1 MNQPIVNF
9 TPNDLPDASAAVQFL
24 DGMVAHENRM
34 IFAPQPKY
42 QDVKKLALYQQYF
55 ECMGSDEEDQGFLIA
70 TAIRHGI
77 RKLYNDFVPFT
88 EEAATSVFFQPDR
101 YIEFYGFLETRPD
114 LDDRLT
120 QNSFAICSCAW
131 AKLQFVFAA
140 RHFNCNANVLRM
152 LVASAWK
159 TGHSQSIM
167 TANFG
172 PTISTS
178 LFRASS
184 SIGLNS
190 FETAPSRTV
199 GKTLFRGGGMDPRL
213 SHGMA
218 WTEDRDMDVFF
229 ATRLS
234 SKVPVVLSTK
244 TTDNEVLARFQH
256 EDEVVLSYDPKR
268 PFEVTFV

>member
-1 MNQPIVNF
+1 MNQPIVNL
-9 TPNDLPDASAAVQFL
+9 TQDDVPDASAAVRFL
-24 DGMVAHENRM
+24 DGMVEHENRM
-34 IFAPQPKY
+34 IFAPQSRY
-42 QDVKKLALYQQYF
+42 EDVKKLALYQQYL
-55 ECMGSDEEDQGFLIA
+55 ECIESDDKDQGFFIA
-70 TAIRHGI
+70 LAVRHGI
-77 RKLYNDFVPFT
+77 AMLYNDFEPFA

-101 YIEFYGFLETRPD
+101 YIEFYDLLETRPD

-120 QNSFAICSCAW
+120 QNSFAISSCAW
-131 AKLQFVFAA
+131 AKLQFVLAA
-140 RHFNCNANVLRM
+140 RHFNCNADVLGM

-159 TGHSQSIM
+159 TGHAQSIM

-190 FETAPSRTV
+190 VETAPSHPV
-199 GKTLFRGGGMDPRL
+199 GKTLFRGGDMDPRL

-218 WTEDRDMDVFF
+218 WTEDRDMAVFF
-229 ATRLS
+229 ATRG

-244 TTDNEVLARFQH
+244 TTNNEVLARFKH
-256 EDEVVLSYDPKR
+256 EDEVVLPYDPKR